1 MSKELKEVIAYVREN
16 IDMDHVRVT
25 CGDIDKQHGSLA
37 SCDTFNLETSIR
49 DLMEE
54 YSADN
59 ELPEG
64 WWESEAEVEDI
75 FYALMEEPE
84 REVRMR
90 AVVLLPGNNKVDL
103 VDFECDPDDI
113 ETELIEHYG
122 HSQFMYMACP
132 LNQWHCR
139 HKYINACGESELIEE
154 KML

>member
-1 MSKELKEVIAYVREN
+1 MTKELKEAIAYVREN

-37 SCDTFNLETSIR
+37 SCDTYDLETSIH

-64 WWESEAEVEDI
+64 WWLYEVEVEEI

-84 REVRMR
+84 CEVRIR
-90 AVVLLPGNNKVDL
+90 AVVLLPGDNRIDL
-103 VDFECDPDDI
+103 VDFECEPDDI

-122 HSQFMYMACP
+122 HSQFLYMAGPICD
-132 LNQWHCR
+132 WDMR
-139 HKYINACGESELIEE
+139 HKYINGLGESKVIEE
-154 KML
+154 RVL

>member
-1 MSKELKEVIAYVREN
+1 MTKELKEAIAYVREN

-25 CGDIDKQHGSLA
+25 CGNIDKQHGSLA
-37 SCDTFNLETSIR
+37 SCDTFDLESSIH

-64 WWESEAEVEDI
+64 WWLYEAEVEDI

-90 AVVLLPGNNKVDL
+90 AVVLLPGDNQIDL
-103 VDFECDPDDI
+103 VDFECAP
-113 ETELIEHYG
+113 
-122 HSQFMYMACP
+122 
-132 LNQWHCR
+132 R
-139 HKYINACGESELIEE
+139 
-154 KML
+154 